1 MVSVATE
8 DITLANGPTEI
19 CAGSH
24 LKSMSFHEFFFFEK
38 KKTKITYEKRSNF
51 N

>member
-24 LKSMSFHEFFFFEK
+24 LKSMSFHEFFFRK
-38 KKTKITYEKRSNF
+38 KENKNYL
-51 N
+51 